1 VKAQRKRIQEGWRAM
16 TERLDHSPGAA
27 QPGALATRLHAIRER
42 IGEAASRV
50 NRAPDDIALVAVSKT
65 VPVEVLRDAYALG
78 LRAFGENRVQEAQE
92 KVAALALPDIRWEL
106 IGHLQTNKANRAA
119 DLFARVQSVDSFR
132 LAEAL
137 SARATAL
144 GKTLPIL
151 LEVNVAGEASKS
163 GFAPEEIL
171 EAARRI
177 AEAPSLRLEGL
188 MTIAPLVDDP
198 EEVRP
203 VFRALR
209 ELRNQLREAI
219 PLGADGGWP
228 ELSMGMS
235 DDFAVAIEEG
245 ATQIRL
251 GRALFGARPT
261 QLAPPGVQ

>member
-1 VKAQRKRIQEGWRAM
+1 M
-16 TERLDHSPGAA
+16 ERLDDSSPGAA
-27 QPGALATRLHAIRER
+27 QAGALATRLQAIRER
-42 IGEAASRV
+42 IGEAASRA
-50 NRAPDDIALVAVSKT
+50 NRPPDAVQLVAVSKT

-78 LRAFGENRVQEAQE
+78 LRVFGENRVQEAQE
-92 KVAALALPDIRWEL
+92 KIAALALPDIQWEL

-119 DLFARVQSVDSFR
+119 DLFARVQSVDSLR

-137 SARATAL
+137 SARASAL

-163 GFAPEEIL
+163 GFAPEEAV
-171 EAARRI
+171 EAARLI
-177 AEAPSLRLEGL
+177 AGLPALRLEGL

-198 EEVRP
+198 EDVRL
-203 VFRALR
+203 VFRTLR
-209 ELRNQLREAI
+209 ELRDRLREAA
-219 PLGADGGWP
+219 PLGDDHSWA

-245 ATQIRL
+245 ATLIRL

-261 QLAPPGVQ
+261 QPAAPGVQ

>member
-1 VKAQRKRIQEGWRAM
+1 MSEW
-16 TERLDHSPGAA
+16 LDHGASQA
-27 QPGALATRLHAIRER
+27 SALEGRLRAVHER
-42 IGEAASRV
+42 IGEAAAQA
-50 NRAPDDIALVAVSKT
+50 NRTPHEVRLIAVSKT
-65 VPVEVLRDAYALG
+65 VPVAVLRDAYALG
-78 LRAFGENRVQEAQE
+78 IHDFGENRVQEAQE
-92 KVAALALPDIRWEL
+92 KIAALAAPDIRWEL
-106 IGHLQTNKANRAA
+106 IGHLQTNKANRATE
-119 DLFARVQSVDSFR
+119 LFARVQSVDSPR

-137 SARATAL
+137 STRASAL

-163 GFAPEEIL
+163 GFASEEMV

-177 AEAPSLRLEGL
+177 VNLPGLRPEGL
-188 MTIAPLVDDP
+188 MTVAPLVVDP

-209 ELRNQLREAI
+209 CLRDRLREAV

-245 ATQIRL
+245 ATLVRL
-251 GRALFGARPT
+251 GRALFGARPV
-261 QLAPPGVQ
+261 APGVQ

>member
-1 VKAQRKRIQEGWRAM
+1 M
-16 TERLDHSPGAA
+16 TERLDHSPSAA
-27 QPGALATRLHAIRER
+27 QVSALEGCLRTIRER
-42 IGEAASRV
+42 ICEAASRA
-50 NRAPDDIALVAVSKT
+50 NRPPDDVQLVAVSKT

-78 LRAFGENRVQEAQE
+78 LRVFGENRVQEAQE
-92 KVAALALPDIRWEL
+92 KISALALPDIRWEL

-119 DLFARVQSVDSFR
+119 EIFARVQSVDSLR

-137 SARATAL
+137 STRALAL

-163 GFAPEEIL
+163 GFAPEETL
-171 EAARRI
+171 EAARQI
-177 AEAPSLRLEGL
+177 TKLPGPHPEGL

-198 EEVRP
+198 EDVRP

-209 ELRNQLREAI
+209 ELRERLREAV
-219 PLGADGGWP
+219 PLGDDGGWP

-245 ATQIRL
+245 ATLIRL
-251 GRALFGARPT
+251 GRALFGARS
-261 QLAPPGVQ
+261 AAPGVQ

>member
-1 VKAQRKRIQEGWRAM
+1 M
-16 TERLDHSPGAA
+16 MERLDHSPGAA
-27 QPGALATRLHAIRER
+27 QAGTLAARLQAIRER

-65 VPVEVLRDAYALG
+65 IPVEVMRDAYALG
-78 LRAFGENRVQEAQE
+78 LRVFGENRVQEAQE
-92 KVAALALPDIRWEL
+92 KIAALALPDIHWEL

-119 DLFARVQSVDSFR
+119 DLFARVQSVDSLR

-137 SARATAL
+137 SARASAL

-163 GFAPEEIL
+163 GFAQEEAV
-171 EAARRI
+171 EAARLI
-177 AEAPSLRLEGL
+177 AGLPSLRLEGL
-188 MTIAPLVDDP
+188 MTIAPQVDDP
-198 EEVRP
+198 EDVRP

-209 ELRNQLREAI
+209 ELRDQLREAV
-219 PLGADGGWP
+219 PLGDDDGWP

-245 ATQIRL
+245 ATLIRL
-251 GRALFGARPT
+251 GRALFGARPAQPAAT
-261 QLAPPGVQ
+261 AVQ

>member
-1 VKAQRKRIQEGWRAM
+1 M
-16 TERLDHSPGAA
+16 TERLDPDNATTT
-27 QPGALATRLHAIRER
+27 LETRLRAIRDR
-42 IGEAASRV
+42 IGEAAAYA
-50 NRAPDDIALVAVSKT
+50 NRTPDEIHLVAVSKT

-78 LRAFGENRVQEAQE
+78 LRVFGENRVQEAQE
-92 KVAALALPDIRWEL
+92 KIAALALPDIRWEL

-119 DLFARVQSVDSFR
+119 ELFARVQSVDSLR

-137 SARATAL
+137 STRALAL

-163 GFAPEEIL
+163 GFAPEETL
-171 EAARRI
+171 AAARVI
-177 AEAPSLRLEGL
+177 ADLPGLRPEGL

-198 EEVRP
+198 EGVRP

-209 ELRNQLREAI
+209 ELRDQLREAV
-219 PLGADGGWP
+219 PLASGSGWP

-245 ATQIRL
+245 ATLIRL
-251 GRALFGARPT
+251 GRVLFGARS
-261 QLAPPGVQ
+261 AAPGVQ